1 MPRRAAKPNCYI
13 IAGSNGA
20 GKTTFATEFL
30 PLYLNCR
37 DFINPDQIACPCS
50 PSVAGEAIR
59 ARYAEAKQRGISL
72 HIWRHKELENYVL
85 VQSAIHRAI
94 KLQMSGG
101 AIGPSLGEVEQRL

>member
-13 IAGSNGA
+13 IASSNGA

-50 PSVAGEAIR
+50 PSVAGDVRRLILKNQKSEVRNLNLIR
-59 ARYAEAKQRGISL
+59 ALSPPLA
-72 HIWRHKELENYVL
+72 
-85 VQSAIHRAI
+85 
-94 KLQMSGG
+94 
-101 AIGPSLGEVEQRL
+101 